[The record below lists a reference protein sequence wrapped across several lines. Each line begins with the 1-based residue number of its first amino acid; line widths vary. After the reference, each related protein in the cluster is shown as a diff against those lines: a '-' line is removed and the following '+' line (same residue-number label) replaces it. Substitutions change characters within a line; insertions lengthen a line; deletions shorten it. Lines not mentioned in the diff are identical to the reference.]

1 MIEEWNYEKFVKAYW
16 AVVLVILI
24 LSLLIV
30 GAIS

>member
-16 AVVLVILI
+16 VVVLVVLAIA
-24 LSLLIV
+24 LLIV